1 MRSPWIEPYVVSVV
15 PKTETTN
22 TISIFTL
29 IQGYL

>member
-15 PKTETTN
+15 PTTETTY
-22 TISIFTL
+22 TFSILTL